1 MGYKEDKEA
10 FVSHATGGTVS
21 RINAVSLVAVT
32 SYALWT
38 VAHRRWLAN
47 LSSSDPTVPLVEF
60 TILVLPLLLSL
71 TVLSSHPYVVNLV
84 LTLFAALWSRLP
96 ERESLTPPL
105 SPTLSKKGSSD
116 DDKRRWPAP
125 PQPFARP
132 FVTSYRAVMMV
143 MTVLCILTVDF
154 PAFPREFAKAE
165 SWGTSLMDLGVGS
178 FVFSLGL
185 VAALPF
191 LREAALP
198 RSASTSTLA
207 SYLASLAR
215 TARKTAP
222 LVVLGLVRVVMVKG
236 VDYPE
241 HVTEYGV
248 HWNFFFTLALLP
260 VFGEAVARVAVARAW
275 DVHAAGLGVA
285 FLHEVLLRMTGLQRW
300 ALEAPRTSLVSQN
313 KEGLTSFPG
322 YLAIY
327 LVGLATGLYVLPP
340 SPSFFRLHALPPS
353 ASSLSSSSSTSV
365 AEQRRLA
372 DKRAKAADPSRAREG
387 KRAEWL
393 ASAAVC
399 FWAAC
404 ALVRLAT
411 PGGVSRRLANAPY
424 VLWTAAFNTSFLV
437 LYLAVHHLGGS
448 TASRASAASSLSPS
462 SAARA
467 ASPPRDGAVL
477 PPPRLFSAINKN
489 GLAVFLVANLLTGLC
504 NVSLSTLYA
513 SDAVAVAVVTGYAA
527 SVCAVAWLLRRTR
540 VKLG

>member
-47 LSSSDPTVPLVEF
+47 LSPSDPTVPLVEF
-60 TILVLPLLLSL
+60 TLLVLPLLLSL
-71 TVLSSHPYVVNLV
+71 TVLSSHPYLVNLA
-84 LTLFAALWSRLP
+84 LTLAAALWSRLP

-105 SPTLSKKGSSD
+105 SPTLSKKGPGAD
-116 DDKRRWPAP
+116 DRRWPAP

-132 FVTSYRAVMMV
+132 FVTSYRAIMMV
-143 MTVLCILTVDF
+143 MTVLCILAVDF

-165 SWGTSLMDLGVGS
+165 SWGTSLMDLGVGA

-191 LREAALP
+191 LRQASLP
-198 RSASTSTLA
+198 RTASTSTLA
-207 SYLASLAR
+207 SYLTSLAR

-260 VFGEAVARVAVARAW
+260 VFGEAVARVAVARGW
-275 DVHAAGLGVA
+275 DVHAAGLAVA
-285 FLHEVLLRMTGLQRW
+285 LLHEVLLRTTGLQSW
-300 ALEAPRTSLVSQN
+300 ALEAPRTGLLSQN

-353 ASSLSSSSSTSV
+353 SSSLSSSSSTSP

-372 DKRAKAADPSRAREG
+372 DKRAKAADPHRPRDG

-399 FWAAC
+399 FWAAF
-404 ALVRLAT
+404 ALVRFAT

-437 LYLAVHHLGGS
+437 LYLAVHHLDSS
-448 TASRASAASSLSPS
+448 TVARASAASSLSPS
-462 SAARA
+462 AAARA
-467 ASPPRDGAVL
+467 SSPPRDGAVL
-477 PPPRLFSAINKN
+477 PPPRLFVAINKN

-513 SDAVAVAVVTGYAA
+513 PDALALAVVTGYAA
-527 SVCAVAWLLRRTR
+527 SVCAVAWALRGTR